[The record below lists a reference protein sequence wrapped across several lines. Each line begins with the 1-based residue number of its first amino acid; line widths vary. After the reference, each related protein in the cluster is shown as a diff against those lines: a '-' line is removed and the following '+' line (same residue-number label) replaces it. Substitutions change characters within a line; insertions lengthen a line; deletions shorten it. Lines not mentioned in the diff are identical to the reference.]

1 MIIRLS
7 FKTPDVVDYA
17 LEEIEDNDVKVEV
30 EEACKKFVKYGEYL
44 DVDINIETGTAVVI
58 PV

>member
-1 MIIRLS
+1 MKIRLD

-17 LEEIEDNDVKVEV
+17 LDGLTEDEQAEVKS
-30 EEACKKFVKYGEYL
+30 ACKKFVEYGEC
-44 DVDINIETGTAVVI
+44 VIIEIDTEKGTAEVI

>member
-1 MIIRLS
+1 MKIRLS

-17 LEEIEDNDVKVEV
+17 VEDLTEDEQAEVKS
-30 EEACKKFVKYGEYL
+30 ACEKFVEYGECL
-44 DVDINIETGTAVVI
+44 TIEIDTETGTAEVI